1 MAATYNTKSYLKLA
15 KHLLI
20 LMQTATASNITPQV
34 IQVVDQLKNID
45 DLKALQTA
53 FAKRRGKTLVEWLKW
68 RETYNKGLLNAVAV
82 KLAEK
87 KISLS

>member
-1 MAATYNTKSYLKLA
+1 MAATYNEASYMKMA
-15 KHLLI
+15 KHLL
-20 LMQTATASNITPQV
+20 LLFMTTTQTDITKMVLQM
-34 IQVVDQLKNID
+34 VDQLKNID

-53 FAKRRGKTLVEWLKW
+53 FATKKGKTLVEWLKW
-68 RETYNKGLLNAVAV
+68 REQYNKGLLNAIAV